1 MLCKKGA
8 YRVSELGKI
17 RRLERESAWKGKALE
32 KIKRS
37 ERESPPKYKALKKTG
52 SSERHSPASNFDFSL
67 AIKGSAFLMPRR
79 SELKG
84 GQFKR
89 TLASK
94 QMLLCNEFNRRKL
107 TFSVPM
113 GAILVLVG
121 TDCFSKLGFPQ
132 IIAEGG
138 CPSLFLMDVL
148 SDQCAL
154 ASSSAWVSL

>member
-17 RRLERESAWKGKALE
+17 
-32 KIKRS
+32 KRS
-37 ERESPPKYKALKKTG
+37 ERESPPKYKAPKKTG

-113 GAILVLVG
+113 GAILVLIG

-132 IIAEGG
+132 ITAETG
-138 CPSLFLMDVL
+138 CPSLFLIDVL